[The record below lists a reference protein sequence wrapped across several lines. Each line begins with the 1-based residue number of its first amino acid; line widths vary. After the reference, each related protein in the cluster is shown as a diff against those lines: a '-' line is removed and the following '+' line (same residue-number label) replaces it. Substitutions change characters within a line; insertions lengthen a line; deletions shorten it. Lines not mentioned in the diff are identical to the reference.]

1 VTRRERQPPHA
12 GKRQD
17 VPAAEV
23 RKHTQRHARRTRD
36 GNLGRMGV
44 HRHRHTQPGAV
55 RHQSQPSGA
64 NGLGKLEVGVWG
76 GATPDGTYRDVLQP
90 FTPEVIV
97 TIFRFSDHG
106 MAE

>member
-1 VTRRERQPPHA
+1 MTRRERQPPHT

-23 RKHTQRHARRTRD
+23 RKHTKRHARRTRD
-36 GNLGRMGV
+36 GNPGRMGV
-44 HRHRHTQPGAV
+44 HRHGHTRPRALC
-55 RHQSQPSGA
+55 HQGQPSGA
-64 NGLGKLEVGVWG
+64 RGFGKLEVGVWG
-76 GATPDGTYRDVLQP
+76 VPAPDGTYRDVLQP
-90 FTPEVIV
+90 FTPEVIA